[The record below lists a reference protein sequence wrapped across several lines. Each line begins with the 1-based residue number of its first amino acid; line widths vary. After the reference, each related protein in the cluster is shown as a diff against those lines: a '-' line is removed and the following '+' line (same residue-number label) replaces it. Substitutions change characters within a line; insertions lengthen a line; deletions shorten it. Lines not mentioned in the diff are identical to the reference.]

1 MAYGECH
8 EGNKTNRMMRL
19 EETEVGNFRQLW
31 SEKSLL
37 RKWYLSQDLKD
48 GNEHSIQKSWGKHLR
63 KRNLWGTERKP
74 TWLKYMKWV
83 KVKEKSSM
91 APWPGKK
98 FGCYSLQQV
107 LNQYLLL
114 IVKWD
119 NMQMFVFILRTWSIW
134 TGRRSSAIGVFSL
147 LSC

>member
-63 KRNLWGTERKP
+63 KRNLWGAERKP
-74 TWLKYMKWV
+74 TCLKYMKWV

-98 FGCYSLQQV
+98 FGCYSLQEFSINICYWL
-107 LNQYLLL
+107 LNE
-114 IVKWD
+114 IICKCI
-119 NMQMFVFILRTWSIW
+119 FILCTWSIW

-147 LSC
+147 LGC